1 MNDGDLKALKEEV
14 KAREMK
20 LKEVSPPAMDLDKLA
35 AAGDRVKREKA
46 AKALEKKG
54 EDMTDQQVK
63 DLESLKKKMAKD
75 KLAVDAEKALEAA
88 SVAQ

>member
-1 MNDGDLKALKEEV
+1 
-14 KAREMK
+14 
-20 LKEVSPPAMDLDKLA
+20 
-35 AAGDRVKREKA
+35 
-46 AKALEKKG
+46 
-54 EDMTDQQVK
+54 VK